1 MVTTW
6 DVEKVLNAR
15 PVVTGQLLMTI
26 SDPQGDWEIEVMLP
40 EKRMRFLDLAMQDT
54 KDKGYLDVEF
64 ILMTDPKVTHTGKLY
79 SEGVSQRAE
88 LDAEDGAVVK
98 LRCIPDPEAMKQIKR
113 YPGARVIADIKCGK
127 RSAAFVWFHEV
138 VEWVRANVWF

>member
-1 MVTTW
+1 MRYL
-6 DVEKVLNAR
+6 DQA
-15 PVVTGQLLMTI
+15 
-26 SDPQGDWEIEVMLP
+26 MLS
-40 EKRMRFLDLAMQDT
+40 A

-64 ILMTDPKVTHTGKLY
+64 ILMTDPKVTHKGKVY
-79 SEGVSQRAE
+79 AKGVCQRAE

-98 LRCIPDPEAMKQIKR
+98 MRCIPDSEAMKQILR
-113 YPGARVIADIKCGK
+113 YTEARVIADVKCGQ